1 MTTFEN
7 QQIKGMTIGTFK
19 TVLLSTIVI
28 CSTVMGIYYGL
39 VTKIEKIA
47 QTTETNNKLI
57 ELRLSYLEQKINAL
71 EIQINKIKHP

>member
-1 MTTFEN
+1 MEN
-7 QQIKGMTIGTFK
+7 QQIKGVTIGTFK
-19 TVLLSTIVI
+19 TIIVSTAVI
-28 CSTVMGIYYGL
+28 CSTVIGIYYGL

>member
-1 MTTFEN
+1 MEN
-7 QQIKGMTIGTFK
+7 VQIKGVTIGTFK
-19 TVLLSTIVI
+19 TIIVSTAVI
-28 CSTVMGIYYGL
+28 CSTVIGIYYGL

-57 ELRLSYLEQKINAL
+57 ELRLSYLEQKMNAL